1 VNGILKHEFLIGKPK
16 DIAEEKVM
24 LAESIRIYNEGRPHL
39 LLEYKTPDEVHRVF
53 G

>member
-16 DIAEEKVM
+16 SIAEAKVM
-24 LAESIRIYNEGRPHL
+24 VEESIRIYNEGRQHL
-39 LLEYKTPDEVHRVF
+39 SLEYKTPDEVHRVF